1 MEDFMKLDLNFKLKD
16 LTGQEISQETAAI
29 ILANALAVGQST
41 NPVKLIDIALKLHQ
55 NGSIEID
62 KSDLDLL
69 GKEVENNKGFA
80 NLVKAQL
87 LDAIDKTKLAK

>member
-1 MEDFMKLDLNFKLKD
+1 MKLDLNFKLKD